1 MAKTKVDICSTAL
14 IMIGANSITSFSDD
28 STEAT
33 VCNTVYE
40 DILKASL
47 TRHRW
52 RFATEQ
58 KQLSLLTATPTGR
71 YAYAYQLPTS
81 PELLQLITLTVNDFV
96 IPYERYGD
104 KVFLDNYGS
113 NSSVI
118 ADYTFRQDEAEF
130 PPHFILALEYHLAS
144 LFAGSIA
151 RDSGMIKQFAEMSE
165 RQYLIAKNIDSS
177 EKTTKTLDVSRFNN
191 LRTATRT
198 SG

>member
-1 MAKTKVDICSTAL
+1 MATTKVDICSTAL

>member
-1 MAKTKVDICSTAL
+1 MATTKVDICSTAL
-14 IMIGANSITSFSDD
+14 VMIGANAITSFSDD
-28 STEAT
+28 STEAN
-33 VCNTVYE
+33 VCNVVYE
-40 DILKASL
+40 DILKSSL

-71 YAYAYQLPTS
+71 YSYAYQLPTS

-113 NSSVI
+113 SNSVI
-118 ADYTFRQDEAEF
+118 CDYIFKQDESEF
-130 PPHFILALEYHLAS
+130 PPHFILALEYSLAG

-151 RDSGMIKQFAEMSE
+151 RDSGMIRQFSDMAE
-165 RQYLIAKNIDSS
+165 RQYLIAKNIDSA
-177 EKTTKTLDVSRFNN
+177 ERTTKVLDQSRYIN
-191 LRTATRT
+191 LRQSTR
-198 SG
+198 

>member
-1 MAKTKVDICSTAL
+1 MATTKVDICSTAL

-28 STEAT
+28 STEAN
-33 VCNTVYE
+33 VCNVVYE
-40 DILKASL
+40 DVLKSAL

-58 KQLSLLTATPTGR
+58 SQLSLLTATPTGR

-81 PELLQLITLTVNDFV
+81 PELLQLITLTVNDIV

-104 KVFLDNYGS
+104 KVYLDSYGS
-113 NSSVI
+113 SSSVI
-118 ADYTFRQDEAEF
+118 CDYTFRQDEAEF
-130 PPHFILALEYHLAS
+130 PPHFILALEYSLAG

-151 RDSGMIKQFAEMSE
+151 RDSGMIKQFSDMAE

-177 EKTTKTLDVSRFNN
+177 ERTNSAIDHSRFIN
-191 LRTATRT
+191 LRKSTRST
-198 SG
+198 G

>member
-1 MAKTKVDICSTAL
+1 MATTKIDICSTAL
-14 IMIGANSITSFSDD
+14 ILIGANTITSFTDD

-33 VCNTVYE
+33 VCNTIYE

-52 RFATEQ
+52 RFASEQ

-71 YAYAYQLPTS
+71 FAYAYLLLTS
-81 PELLQLITLTVNDFV
+81 PQLIQIITLTVNDAV

-104 KVFLDNYGS
+104 KVYLDSYGS
-113 NSSVI
+113 SSTVVC
-118 ADYTFRQDEAEF
+118 DYIFRQDVAYF

-151 RDSGMIKQFAEMSE
+151 RDSGMIRQFSEMAE
-165 RQYLIAKNIDSS
+165 RQYLVAKNIDSA
-177 EKTTKTLDVSRFNN
+177 EKTTKQLNVSRFTN
-191 LRTATRT
+191 LRQSTRI
-198 SG
+198 

>member
-1 MAKTKVDICSTAL
+1 MATTKIDICSTAL
-14 IMIGANSITSFSDD
+14 VMIGANTITSFSDD
-28 STEAT
+28 STEAN

-40 DILKASL
+40 DILKSAL

-58 KQLSLLTATPTGR
+58 QQLSLLTAAPTGR

-104 KVFLDNYGS
+104 KVYLDNYGS
-113 NSSVI
+113 TSTVI
-118 ADYTFRQDEAEF
+118 CDYIFRQDEGEF
-130 PPHFILALEYHLAS
+130 PPHFILALQYQLAS

-151 RDSGMIKQFAEMSE
+151 RDSGMIKQFADMAE
-165 RQYLIAKNIDSS
+165 RQYLVAKNIDSA
-177 EKTTKTLDVSRFNN
+177 ERTTKTLDVTRFKT
-191 LRTATRT
+191 LRN